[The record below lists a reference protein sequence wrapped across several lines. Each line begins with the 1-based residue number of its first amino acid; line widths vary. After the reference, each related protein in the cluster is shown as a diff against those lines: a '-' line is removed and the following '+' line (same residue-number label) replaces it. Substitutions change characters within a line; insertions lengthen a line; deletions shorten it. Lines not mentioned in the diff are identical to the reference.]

1 MGRAAESGEAT
12 RLSRKLDKNIS
23 LLKERMAIDEN
34 FDVILREM
42 TIGNQRAA
50 LIFIDGL
57 TNDQIVTLILHLR
70 SSVPLAP
77 YPL

>member
-1 MGRAAESGEAT
+1 
-12 RLSRKLDKNIS
+12 
-23 LLKERMAIDEN
+23 
-34 FDVILREM
+34 M